1 MDNQPENKSIQ
12 LDTDYENHAINMKFS
27 NNLTDDRERGYIL
40 SAAFFSYCASQGL
53 DKQEVIEMVNSNYDQ
68 FTGAC
73 DTSLFKRL

>member
-68 FTGAC
+68 FTGAR
-73 DTSLFKRL
+73 DTSLFKSL

>member
-40 SAAFFSYCASQGL
+40 SAAFFSYFASQGL
-53 DKQEVIEMVNSNYDQ
+53 DKQEVIEMVNSNYEQ
-68 FTGAC
+68 FTGAR

>member
-40 SAAFFSYCASQGL
+40 SSAFFSYCASQGL

-68 FTGAC
+68 FTGAR

>member
-40 SAAFFSYCASQGL
+40 SAAFFSYCIL
-53 DKQEVIEMVNSNYDQ
+53 
-68 FTGAC
+68 
-73 DTSLFKRL
+73 SLKSRYVADRKRFVCYCLICVST

>member
-1 MDNQPENKSIQ
+1 MDNQPENKSTQ

-68 FTGAC
+68 FTGAR